1 MLLFT
6 VATVNDILTRQKL
19 KQLWDRFKWT
29 SDLKSTNV
37 SSIYRWLCNG
47 LHFIYYRIWGQ
58 NHRKSTLIEI
68 VPKPCKVFNFTIYLA
83 FFSKSNQN
91 CFYILFVT
99 GVFCKLYTSLLI
111 STLYKDFSTWIYYF
125 KELVACF
132 NDFLK
137 VNMKYFL
144 ERFAPESQVLRI
156 FAFQKTVF
164 P

>member
-1 MLLFT
+1 M
-6 VATVNDILTRQKL
+6 
-19 KQLWDRFKWT
+19 
-29 SDLKSTNV
+29 KSTNV
-37 SSIYRWLCNG
+37 LLIYCRLCNG

-58 NHRKSTLIEI
+58 NHRKSTLTEI
-68 VPKPCKVFNFTIYLA
+68 VPKPCKVFNFTISLA

-111 STLYKDFSTWIYYF
+111 STLYINFLTWIYYF

-132 NDFLK
+132 KDFLK

-144 ERFAPESQVLRI
+144 GSFAPESQVLRI
-156 FAFQKTVF
+156 FASQKTVF